1 MKELV
6 EVIAKSLV
14 DYPDEVQVTET
25 ENDKAV
31 VLELKV
37 AQSDMGKVIGKQG
50 RIAKAIR
57 TVVKAAASQTH
68 GIRGEVKVF
77 PMTDDVSR
85 FKNMKELILD
95 TGKEQ
100 IVLEVTSARP
110 QKNLVILKFKGIDN
124 INDVEKYK
132 GCGLF
137 VTKENRVKCKKD
149 EYFIADLIGLRAIDE
164 EGEAFGTISDV
175 IQTGANDVYVVTTKQ
190 GEEVMIPAI
199 KDCILEVSVEEQDGQ
214 AGYVRIHLLPGLLD
228 LNNNRK

>member
-1 MKELV
+1 MGSLGLFYSINEKEWRIMTEL
-6 EVIAKSLV
+6 
-14 DYPDEVQVTET
+14 YQV
-25 ENDKAV
+25 
-31 VLELKV
+31 
-37 AQSDMGKVIGKQG
+37 G
-50 RIAKAIR
+50 AI
-57 TVVKAAASQTH
+57 TQTH

-175 IQTGANDVYVVTTKQ
+175 IQTVANDVYVITTKQ

>member
-1 MKELV
+1 MGSLGLFYSINEKEWRIMTEL
-6 EVIAKSLV
+6 
-14 DYPDEVQVTET
+14 YQV
-25 ENDKAV
+25 
-31 VLELKV
+31 
-37 AQSDMGKVIGKQG
+37 G
-50 RIAKAIR
+50 AI
-57 TVVKAAASQTH
+57 TQTH

-175 IQTGANDVYVVTTKQ
+175 IQTGAKDVYVVTTKQ

>member
-1 MKELV
+1 MGSLGLFYSINEKEWRIMTEL
-6 EVIAKSLV
+6 
-14 DYPDEVQVTET
+14 YQV
-25 ENDKAV
+25 
-31 VLELKV
+31 
-37 AQSDMGKVIGKQG
+37 G
-50 RIAKAIR
+50 AI
-57 TVVKAAASQTH
+57 TQTH

-110 QKNLVILKFKGIDN
+110 QKNLVILKLKGIDN

-175 IQTGANDVYVVTTKQ
+175 IQPGANDVYVVTTKQ

-199 KDCILEVSVEEQDGQ
+199 KDCILEVTVEEQDGQ

>member
-1 MKELV
+1 MTEL
-6 EVIAKSLV
+6 
-14 DYPDEVQVTET
+14 YQV
-25 ENDKAV
+25 
-31 VLELKV
+31 
-37 AQSDMGKVIGKQG
+37 G
-50 RIAKAIR
+50 AI
-57 TVVKAAASQTH
+57 TQTH

-164 EGEAFGTISDV
+164 EGEVFGTISDV

-214 AGYVRIHLLPGLLD
+214 TGYVRIHLLPGLLD
-228 LNNNRK
+228 LNNNRKQ

>member
-1 MKELV
+1 MEQLLQV
-6 EVIAKSLV
+6 GVIS
-14 DYPDEVQVTET
+14 
-25 ENDKAV
+25 
-31 VLELKV
+31 
-37 AQSDMGKVIGKQG
+37 S
-50 RIAKAIR
+50 
-57 TVVKAAASQTH
+57 TH

-77 PMTDDVSR
+77 PTTDDPNR
-85 FKNMKELILD
+85 FKKLKQVILD
-95 TGKEQ
+95 TGREQ
-100 IVLEVTSARP
+100 KDLEIEGVKFFK
-110 QKNLVILKFKGIDN
+110 QFVILKFKGIDN
-124 INDVEKYK
+124 INDIEKYK
-132 GCGLF
+132 GKSLY
-137 VTKENRVKCKKD
+137 VTREHAVKLKKD

>member
-1 MKELV
+1 MTEL
-6 EVIAKSLV
+6 
-14 DYPDEVQVTET
+14 YQV
-25 ENDKAV
+25 
-31 VLELKV
+31 
-37 AQSDMGKVIGKQG
+37 G
-50 RIAKAIR
+50 AI
-57 TVVKAAASQTH
+57 TQTH

-164 EGEAFGTISDV
+164 EEAAFGTISDV
-175 IQTGANDVYVVTTKQ
+175 IQTGANDVYNDKAGRRSDDPCDQRLYIRGVRGRTGWTGRLCQ
-190 GEEVMIPAI
+190 NTSAAGTIR
-199 KDCILEVSVEEQDGQ
+199 SEQQ
-214 AGYVRIHLLPGLLD
+214 S
-228 LNNNRK
+228 

>member
-1 MKELV
+1 M
-6 EVIAKSLV
+6 
-14 DYPDEVQVTET
+14 
-25 ENDKAV
+25 
-31 VLELKV
+31 
-37 AQSDMGKVIGKQG
+37 
-50 RIAKAIR
+50 
-57 TVVKAAASQTH
+57 
-68 GIRGEVKVF
+68 
-77 PMTDDVSR
+77 
-85 FKNMKELILD
+85 
-95 TGKEQ
+95 
-100 IVLEVTSARP
+100 
-110 QKNLVILKFKGIDN
+110 
-124 INDVEKYK
+124 EKYK

-175 IQTGANDVYVVTTKQ
+175 IQTGANDVYVITTKQ

>member
-1 MKELV
+1 MGSLGLFYSINEKEWRIMTEL
-6 EVIAKSLV
+6 
-14 DYPDEVQVTET
+14 YQV
-25 ENDKAV
+25 
-31 VLELKV
+31 
-37 AQSDMGKVIGKQG
+37 G
-50 RIAKAIR
+50 AI
-57 TVVKAAASQTH
+57 TQTH

>member
-1 MKELV
+1 MGSLGLFYSINEKEWRIMTEL
-6 EVIAKSLV
+6 
-14 DYPDEVQVTET
+14 YQV
-25 ENDKAV
+25 
-31 VLELKV
+31 
-37 AQSDMGKVIGKQG
+37 G
-50 RIAKAIR
+50 AI
-57 TVVKAAASQTH
+57 TQTH

-164 EGEAFGTISDV
+164 EGENFGTISDV
-175 IQTGANDVYVVTTKQ
+175 IQTGANDVYVVMTKQ

-199 KDCILEVSVEEQDGQ
+199 KDCILEQIRNEGRRNCSDYYGMGSSRYDSSIYLWCSFRCIIQPS
-214 AGYVRIHLLPGLLD
+214 I
-228 LNNNRK
+228 NNRFSS

>member
-1 MKELV
+1 MTEL
-6 EVIAKSLV
+6 
-14 DYPDEVQVTET
+14 YQV
-25 ENDKAV
+25 
-31 VLELKV
+31 
-37 AQSDMGKVIGKQG
+37 G
-50 RIAKAIR
+50 AI
-57 TVVKAAASQTH
+57 TQTH

-110 QKNLVILKFKGIDN
+110 QKNLVILKF
-124 INDVEKYK
+124 K